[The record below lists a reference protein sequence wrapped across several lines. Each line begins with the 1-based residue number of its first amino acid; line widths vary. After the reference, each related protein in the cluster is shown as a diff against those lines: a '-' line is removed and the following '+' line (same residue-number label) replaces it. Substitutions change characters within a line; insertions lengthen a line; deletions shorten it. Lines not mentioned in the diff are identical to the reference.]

1 MYNYI
6 RHKLLHV
13 HCARAHAIKD
23 YMKVCV
29 SLKIRDI
36 PNKLYD
42 LWNSAAC
49 VCHLLRNNKSIFLC
63 YNCTCRN

>member
-1 MYNYI
+1 MFNYI

-42 LWNSAAC
+42 L
-49 VCHLLRNNKSIFLC
+49 
-63 YNCTCRN
+63 